1 MGFSIPTV
9 TYKYVSID
17 HCWVG
22 TRWAATDMLALKH
35 RRLSVYPPE
44 IPNGL
49 LRAQSAICD
58 VTKSP
63 VWYDPSYIALF
74 SIMLLDTVLVVL
86 CCITRESYNL
96 SCYNFSLCSAVQYHK
111 LLMQKN
117 ISCVILNFSY
127 FYKIIL
133 FLYCVY
139 ERGREIVSD
148 YCDNSSVFI
157 YQEWLMNM

>member
-63 VWYDPSYIALF
+63 VWFDPSYIALF
-74 SIMLLDTVLVVL
+74 SIMLYNTVQVVL
-86 CCITRESYNL
+86 C
-96 SCYNFSLCSAVQYHK
+96 
-111 LLMQKN
+111 
-117 ISCVILNFSY
+117 
-127 FYKIIL
+127 
-133 FLYCVY
+133 
-139 ERGREIVSD
+139 
-148 YCDNSSVFI
+148 
-157 YQEWLMNM
+157 